1 MKMNESKFIQWKRKG
16 ADDLRHGDGDNLGRN
31 KKMRIS
37 LQQKNDLK
45 HQLVS
50 CLRKDKEIVRI
61 VIFGS
66 FVNSDNPHDIDVAVF
81 QDSSEGYL
89 PLAMKYRTRT
99 EEVAKIL
106 PLDILPLKSKVTT
119 DPFLAEI
126 AKGEVIYER

>member
-1 MKMNESKFIQWKRKG
+1 
-16 ADDLRHGDGDNLGRN
+16 
-31 KKMRIS
+31 MRIT

-45 HQLVS
+45 RKLVS
-50 CLRKDKEIVRI
+50 CLRNDNEIVKI

-66 FVNSDNPHDIDVAVF
+66 FVDSDNPHDIDVAVF

-89 PLAMKYRTRT
+89 PLAMKYRIKT
-99 EEVAKIL
+99 EEIAKIL
-106 PLDILPLKSKVTT
+106 PLDIFPLKSQTAT

>member
-1 MKMNESKFIQWKRKG
+1 
-16 ADDLRHGDGDNLGRN
+16 
-31 KKMRIS
+31 MRITS
-37 LQQKNDLK
+37 QQKNDLK
-45 HQLVS
+45 RKLVS
-50 CLRKDKEIVRI
+50 CLKSDKEIVKI

-89 PLAMKYRTRT
+89 PLAMKYRVRT
-99 EEVAKIL
+99 EEVAKIM
-106 PLDILPLKSKVTT
+106 PLDILPLKSQVKT

>member
-1 MKMNESKFIQWKRKG
+1 
-16 ADDLRHGDGDNLGRN
+16 
-31 KKMRIS
+31 MRVT
-37 LQQKNDLK
+37 LQQKADLK
-45 HQLVS
+45 RKLVS
-50 CLRKDKEIVRI
+50 CLKADKEIVKI

-89 PLAMKYRTRT
+89 PLAMKYRMRT
-99 EEVAKIL
+99 EAIANII
-106 PLDILPLKSKVTT
+106 PLDILPLKSQIKT